1 MKSAFSSP
9 GTPKMYSMFS
19 FSRQATNSS
28 DAFME
33 DFRRQRA
40 WTATDGAASPP
51 RARPPPGCP
60 DGPQRAYS
68 RSTGGGKRG
77 AGMRVF
83 ISVDME
89 GISGLV
95 RWPDVTNGIDY
106 ERGRR
111 FLTAD
116 TNAAIAGAFA
126 GGATEVVVEEN
137 HGVQDLCNVLM
148 DEIDP
153 RCEVVRGAGR
163 GGATTMSALTA
174 ESDVIFFVGHH
185 ARAGSRPG
193 IMAHTIDYKAFSR
206 VRVQGEDIGEPD
218 LFTWRGAELGVPV
231 GLVTGDQVV
240 AEQVQAR
247 SPAAEAVI
255 VKRALSNQAAR
266 CVPPARAAAL
276 IEAGAARAMARLAQ
290 GALKPYDGP
299 LGPFEIEVEL
309 RAPATGALAE
319 NLQALPEFGLSDSRT
334 VTSTAPDAQTA
345 FRRIAYL
352 GYADRP
358 GIIRY

>member
-1 MKSAFSSP
+1 
-9 GTPKMYSMFS
+9 
-19 FSRQATNSS
+19 
-28 DAFME
+28 
-33 DFRRQRA
+33 
-40 WTATDGAASPP
+40 
-51 RARPPPGCP
+51 
-60 DGPQRAYS
+60 
-68 RSTGGGKRG
+68 
-77 AGMRVF
+77 MRVF

-106 ERGRR
+106 DRGRR
-111 FLTAD
+111 FLTSD
-116 TNAAIAGAFA
+116 VNAAIEGAFA

-163 GGATTMSALTA
+163 GGATTMTALDA
-174 ESDVIFFVGHH
+174 ETDVIFLVGHH

-193 IMAHTIDYKAFSR
+193 IMAHTIDYRAFSR
-206 VRVQGEDIGEPD
+206 VRVGGEDIGEPD

-247 SPAAEAVI
+247 TPSAAAVI
-255 VKRALSNQAAR
+255 VKQALSNQAAR
-266 CVPPARAAAL
+266 CIPPARAAKM
-276 IEAGAARAMARLAQ
+276 IEAEARRVVKRLAKK
-290 GALKPYDGP
+290 GLAIHTGP
-299 LGPFEIEVEL
+299 LGPYDIEVEL
-309 RAPATGALAE
+309 RRPVEGPMRDNLAS
-319 NLQALPEFGLSDSRT
+319 LTEFRLLNERT
-334 VTSTAPDAQTA
+334 VGTTAGDAETA

-352 GYADRP
+352 GYADRE
-358 GIIRY
+358 GVTRY